1 MVGTPEVAE
10 IIPCRI
16 LEIDI
21 RKTCG
26 IFFETFPTPFRLTF
40 MTRSWLR
47 KATSSA
53 AVVVLSCS
61 AWAQQA
67 DFNEVGRQM
76 AIMLQNSHFA
86 RLPFNE
92 ELSRRFL
99 EDYLKDLDFQRLYFT
114 QQDVDQFTRDY
125 GDNLHTLLLQG
136 KFMSAA
142 SDIYRVFEQRVEAR
156 VAQTTKLLNG
166 AEFDF
171 TADESV
177 MMSRKNTL
185 WPKSEKIAVDLWR
198 LQIKEAVLAE
208 VLRRE
213 LLTKLAKEQGKTDP
227 GKEDRSPK
235 DKVLLRYKRFLSSV
249 KDVDEEEIANYFLSA
264 VARAYDPHT
273 DYMSF
278 REMNRFK
285 DGMKNELV
293 GIGALLQAEED
304 GATKIMG
311 IVIGGPAD
319 QEGSLK
325 LNDRVMAVDTLNT
338 RKAGD
343 MTDIMFMKIDKVV
356 DLIRGKE
363 GTSVAL
369 KVEPAG
375 GAPGETKIVVIQRGK
390 VELKDEQASAE
401 VIEMKTKK
409 GAARR
414 LGVITLPSFYADFE
428 EGKVS
433 CAKDVER
440 ILKRLIEEKIDGLIL
455 DLRNNGGGS
464 LEEVRRMT
472 GFFMDRG
479 PVVQVKNTLGQV
491 QVKDSENGKPIY
503 NGPMVV
509 MTDKSSAS
517 ASEILAGA
525 LQDCNRAVIVGDSS
539 TFGKGT
545 VQQPMDIGR
554 MLPLFSVRNR
564 AGFLKVTIQKFYRP
578 SGSSTQMDGV
588 RSDVVVPSLM
598 DALEVGEAFLDH
610 PLPHDRIRRAS
621 DFEPRDAQTLFIPSL
636 KELSQERLNANKD
649 FAYVIQDIMKT
660 KDRLKTNTLSLN
672 KAAREKELLESD
684 AQQKER
690 NIERRARFEKMT
702 KEDKV
707 NFKFFKLRLE
717 DVEKEAPF
725 KSYDPADESG
735 SYMRRAKDI
744 TADLDE
750 TPKWP
755 TGLHPVKREA
765 LAVLRDLIDLSENA
779 RMAGLI
785 K

>member
-1 MVGTPEVAE
+1 
-10 IIPCRI
+10 
-16 LEIDI
+16 
-21 RKTCG
+21 
-26 IFFETFPTPFRLTF
+26 
-40 MTRSWLR
+40 MTISWFR
-47 KATSSA
+47 KAAS
-53 AVVVLSCS
+53 AVVCAAFSCS
-61 AWAQQA
+61 AMAQQA

-86 RLPFNE
+86 RIPFNE

-99 EDYLKDLDFQRLYFT
+99 GDYLKDLDFQRLYFT
-114 QQDVDQFTRDY
+114 QQDVDKFTADY
-125 GDNLHTLLLQG
+125 GDRLHTLLLQG
-136 KFMSAA
+136 NSLSAA
-142 SDIYRVFEQRVEAR
+142 TEIYRVFEKRVEAR
-156 VAQTTKLLNG
+156 VAQTGKLLNG
-166 AEFDF
+166 TDFDF
-171 TADESV
+171 SVNESV
-177 MMSRKNTL
+177 MMSRKNAP
-185 WPKSEKIAVDLWR
+185 WPKNENEAADLWR

-213 LLTKLAKEQGKTDP
+213 LLTKLAKEQGKADP
-227 GKEDRSPK
+227 GSDDRSPK
-235 DKVLLRYKRFLSSV
+235 EKVSLRYKRFLASV
-249 KDVDEEEIANYFLSA
+249 KDVDDEEVANYFLSA

-311 IVIGGPAD
+311 IVVGGPAD
-319 QEGSLK
+319 REGSLK
-325 LNDRVMAVDTLNT
+325 LNDRVVAVNTLNT
-338 RKAGD
+338 TKAED

-363 GTSVAL
+363 GTEVAL

-375 GAPGETKIVVIQRGK
+375 GPPGETRIVVIQRGK
-390 VELKDEQASAE
+390 VEMKDEQASGE
-401 VIEMKTKK
+401 VIEIKTKK
-409 GAARR
+409 GTSRR
-414 LGVITLPSFYADFE
+414 LGVITLPSFYADFD
-428 EGKVS
+428 EGKVRCS
-433 CAKDVER
+433 VDVER
-440 ILKRLIEEKIDGLIL
+440 ILKRLTEEKIDGLVL

-472 GFFMDRG
+472 GFFIERG

-503 NGPMVV
+503 GGPMVV

-525 LQDCNRAVIVGDSS
+525 LQDFNRAVVVGESS

-554 MLPLFSVRNR
+554 MLPLFAVRNR

-588 RSDVVVPSLM
+588 VSDVVLPSLM
-598 DALEVGEAFLDH
+598 DALEMGEAFLDH
-610 PLPHDRIRRAS
+610 PLPHDRIRQAA
-621 DFEPRDAQTLFIPSL
+621 DFKPLDAQALFIPRL
-636 KELSQERLNANKD
+636 KESSQERLNASKD
-649 FAYVIQDIMKT
+649 FSYVIQDIMKT
-660 KDRLKTNTLSLN
+660 KDRLKANKLSLN
-672 KAAREKELLESD
+672 KSTREKDLAESD

-690 NIERRARFEKMT
+690 NTERRARFEKMS
-702 KEDKV
+702 KEDKE
-707 NFKFFKLRLE
+707 NFKFYKITLE
-717 DVEKEAPF
+717 DLEKGADLKP
-725 KSYDPADESG
+725 YDPSDESG
-735 SYMRRAKDI
+735 GYMRRAKDE
-744 TADLDE
+744 TDDLDE
-750 TPKWP
+750 TPTWP
-755 TGLHPVKREA
+755 TGLNPVKRES
-765 LAVLRDLIDLSENA
+765 LMVLRDLVDLSENA

>member
-1 MVGTPEVAE
+1 M
-10 IIPCRI
+10 
-16 LEIDI
+16 
-21 RKTCG
+21 
-26 IFFETFPTPFRLTF
+26 TPFWF
-40 MTRSWLR
+40 R
-47 KATSSA
+47 KAATA
-53 AVVVLSCS
+53 AATVVFTCS
-61 AWAQQA
+61 AMAQQA
-67 DFNEVGRQM
+67 DVNEVGRQM

-86 RLPFNE
+86 RIPFNA

-114 QQDVDQFTRDY
+114 QQDVDQFTADY
-125 GDNLHTLLLQG
+125 GDVLHTLLLQG
-136 KFMSAA
+136 KFMPAA
-142 SDIYRVFEQRVEAR
+142 TEIHHVFAQRVEAR
-156 VAQTTKLLNG
+156 VAEADQWLNDG
-166 AEFDF
+166 NFDF

-177 MMSRKNTL
+177 RLSRKNAQ
-185 WPKSEKIAVDLWR
+185 WPRNEKVAADLWR

-213 LLTKLAKEQGKTDP
+213 TLAKLSKEQGKPDP
-227 GKEDRSPK
+227 GSSDRSPK
-235 DKVLLRYKRFLSSV
+235 EKVSLRYKRFLSSV
-249 KDVDEEEIANYFLSA
+249 KDVDDEEIANYFLSA

-273 DYMSF
+273 DYMSDRESGRF
-278 REMNRFK
+278 R
-285 DGMKNELV
+285 DAMKNELV

-325 LNDRVMAVDTLNT
+325 LNDRVMAVDTLDT
-338 RKAGD
+338 GKPED
-343 MTDIMFMKIDKVV
+343 MQDILFLKIDKVV
-356 DLIRGKE
+356 DRIRGKE

-369 KVEPAG
+369 KVQPAD
-375 GAPGETKIVVIQRGK
+375 GAPGETKIIVIHRGK

-401 VIEMKTKK
+401 LIEMKTPK
-409 GAARR
+409 GASRR
-414 LGVITLPSFYADFE
+414 LGVLTLPSFYADFE

-433 CAKDVER
+433 CATDVEKL
-440 ILKRLIEEKIDGLIL
+440 LKRLIESKMDGLVL

-472 GFFMDRG
+472 GFFLDRG

-491 QVKDSENGKPIY
+491 QVKESDNGKPIY
-503 NGPMVV
+503 SGPMVV

-525 LQDCNRAVIVGDSS
+525 LQDFNRAVVIGESS

-554 MLPLFSVRNR
+554 MLPLFSVRNK
-564 AGFLKVTIQKFYRP
+564 AGLLKVTIQKFYRP

-588 RSDVVVPSLM
+588 KSDVVVPSLM

-610 PLPHDRIRRAS
+610 PLPHDRIHRAP
-621 DFEPRDAQTLFIPSL
+621 DFKPLDVQALFLPRLN
-636 KELSQERLNANKD
+636 ELSRERINASKD
-649 FAYVIQDIMKT
+649 FAYVIQDIVKT
-660 KDRLKTNTLSLN
+660 KTRLKTNTLSLN
-672 KAAREKELLESD
+672 QAAREKEIAESD

-690 NIERRARFEKMT
+690 NAERRKRFEKIT
-702 KEDKV
+702 KADKE
-707 NFKFFKLRLE
+707 NLKFYKITLE
-717 DVEKEAPF
+717 DLEKGTPL
-725 KSYDPADESG
+725 KPYDPADEG
-735 SYMRRAKDI
+735 GNYMRRAKDK
-744 TADLDE
+744 TEDLDQ

-755 TGLHPVKREA
+755 TGLNPVKRES
-765 LAVLRDLIDLSENA
+765 LAVLRDLVDLSENA
-779 RMAGLI
+779 RLAGLI